1 MAQPNIIDEGAL
13 RFTFHSGIQA
23 AKYDD
28 WTHYRNQFQN
38 KCCTDNKAVDIIA
51 HNSQITWLCEVKDFR
66 QGRREPNKPPLEME
80 IAQKVRDSLA
90 GLVSAQFYAN
100 DPTERQFAKDVL
112 NCQSIR
118 VVLHIEQLTGRQQI
132 YHLPDLQDKLKK
144 LLKAIDP
151 HVLVLSQE
159 KLPHPKIA
167 WEVTFI

>member
-1 MAQPNIIDEGAL
+1 MVQQNFIDEDAL

-28 WTHYRNQFQN
+28 WAHYRNQFQN

-51 HNSQITWLCEVKDFR
+51 HDYQITWLCEVKDFR
-66 QGRREPNKPPLEME
+66 QGNRDPSKPPLEIE

-100 DPTERQFAKDVL
+100 NPTEQQFAKDVL
-112 NCQSIR
+112 HCQSIR
-118 VVLHIEQLTGRQQI
+118 VVLHIEQATERRQI
-132 YHLPDLQDKLKK
+132 YHLPDLQDKLRK

-151 HVLVLSQE
+151 HVLVLN
-159 KLPHPKIA
+159 KDMPHPKIV
-167 WEVTFI
+167 WQVTSI